1 MSQIVPYRTGLVKF
15 IDRGTNINMILIR
28 LNSQGRDQPSPTP
41 KNKSLCRSICYCTG
55 RFDMLLIGGNSHFT
69 KYRVTES
76 KICFKQNNW
85 IINLIREQGDWFLIC
100 CWNRANR
107 IKHYTRSARGC
118 NNSKYFFYGLSGV
131 TCPGCGSWWK
141 FVLFCFMLT
150 ARPCYSPCKYLMIDK
165 HWLDL
170 SFNSFKIKWRSF
182 FSKQINIKCKIWP
195 TYSVTLDHVI
205 F

>member
-1 MSQIVPYRTGLVKF
+1 MFIQITCHLCIETNLIFSWNCYWKFGKLYNMSRIVLTRTGLIKF

-28 LNSQGRDQPSPTP
+28 LNSQVRDQPSPTP

-85 IINLIREQGDWFLIC
+85 IINLIREQGDWFLIW

-107 IKHYTRSARGC
+107 IKHYTRRSK
-118 NNSKYFFYGLSGV
+118 NSKYFFLWFVRSDLSRMWQLMKI
-131 TCPGCGSWWK
+131 CS
-141 FVLFCFMLT
+141 VLFY
-150 ARPCYSPCKYLMIDK
+150 ADR
-165 HWLDL
+165 
-170 SFNSFKIKWRSF
+170 
-182 FSKQINIKCKIWP
+182 
-195 TYSVTLDHVI
+195 
-205 F
+205 